1 MNPAWFFVIA
11 TIIAVFG
18 ILFAFKNLMA
28 HIREKIEKGQEVRGE
43 SIQQEQTRFFIK
55 VAMVEAIP
63 ILLIVF
69 GFMQIGQIDEQAHNT
84 LLPILIILGIVSFA
98 FIQILFLKRDMVGHY
113 DPISSESK
121 TLVNT
126 LIMIGLAMVSA
137 IPIVSIVAIST
148 MKG

>member
-28 HIREKIEKGQEVRGE
+28 HVREKIEKGQEVSGE
-43 SIQQEQTRFFIK
+43 SLQQEQTRFFIK

-69 GFMQIGQIDEQAHNT
+69 GFMQIEQINVQAHNT
-84 LLPILIILGIVSFA
+84 LLQILIIVGIVIFA
-98 FIQILFLKRDMVGHY
+98 FIQILFLKRDMVGQH
-113 DPISSESK
+113 DPISPESK

-126 LIMIGLAMVSA
+126 LMMIGLAMVSA
-137 IPIVSIVAIST
+137 IPIVSIVAIFT